1 MLTGRAR
8 PSSGDARVHG
18 VSVIS
23 NVASSR
29 ALLGFCPQADP
40 LFELLNAHEHLQ
52 LYARL
57 KVAARGGAFPLLA
70 WYTPLAA
77 A

>member
-8 PSSGDARVHG
+8 PSGGDALVNG
-18 VSVIS
+18 VSVIG

-40 LFELLNAHEHLQ
+40 LFELLNAHEHLR

-57 KVAARGGAFPLLA
+57 KVCLPLPCFLFTIAA
-70 WYTPLAA
+70 
-77 A
+77 